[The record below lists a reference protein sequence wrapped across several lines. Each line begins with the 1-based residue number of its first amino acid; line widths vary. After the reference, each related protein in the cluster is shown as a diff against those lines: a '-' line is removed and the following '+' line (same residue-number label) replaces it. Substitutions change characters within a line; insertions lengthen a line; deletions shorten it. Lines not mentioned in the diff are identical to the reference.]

1 MSYHYYFKDHMQSI
15 FSDIMAKLPDVS
27 KTYLSKMSSIDT
39 IAKNLRIKLL
49 EEGKIV
55 KLEPINQALAKQ
67 YSLCAID
74 GASAMEKLQSGDLMI
89 ASSTLAEGINSKPIY
104 GQGFN
109 NAKPHSSFA
118 YTDVHTSK
126 NDQILSG
133 MRAFTEIS
141 ILGQTEHDI
150 AIIDGSY
157 LGNFLTVLY
166 QLQDS
171 YETASVLIEYLRND
185 TEQHFIKGLE
195 RIFDTSKQFETGKF
209 TVALAKSDSS
219 REMVNRYVGKGEGD
233 FLTDKMLAEY
243 LLKPGEMLVPASVRS
258 NTGRVKLLTETD
270 DGGYAGF
277 KWDLKTLSSAD
288 RKLVDRFFG
297 KDWNEDLYSMY
308 TYLFDSYRYLYF
320 KPSKAR
326 EGSNP
331 LRVEFIAKSGST
343 LIEQGVLIS
352 NLINADMVVTVAKE
366 PHCQYMVDQEV
377 KKPVS
382 RALTE
387 YRSALVRM
395 MNENGLHVEGV
406 ATNYRT

>member
-1 MSYHYYFKDHMQSI
+1 
-15 FSDIMAKLPDVS
+15 MAKLPDVS
-27 KTYLSKMSSIDT
+27 KTYLSKMSTINE

-49 EEGKIV
+49 EEGKIIQ
-55 KLEPINQALAKQ
+55 LPPINPTLAKQ

-74 GASAMEKLQSGDLMI
+74 GASAMDKLQSGDLMI

-104 GQGFN
+104 GQGHN
-109 NAKPHSSFA
+109 NEKPHSSFA

-141 ILGQTEHDI
+141 ILGQAQHDI

-171 YETASVLIEYLRND
+171 YETASVLLEYLRND
-185 TEQHFIKGLE
+185 KEQYFMKGLE
-195 RIFDTSKQFETGKF
+195 RIFDTANQFKTGKF

-243 LLKPGEMLVPASVRS
+243 LLKPGEMLIPALVRS
-258 NTGRVKLLTETD
+258 NTGRVKLLAETD
-270 DGGYAGF
+270 EGSYSGF
-277 KWDLKTLSSAD
+277 KWSLDILTKGD
-288 RKLVDRFFG
+288 RAIVDRFFG
-297 KDWNEDLYSMY
+297 KEWEEDLYSMY

-320 KPSKAR
+320 KPSKSR

-331 LRVEFIAKSGST
+331 LRVEFIAKSGES
-343 LIEQGVLIS
+343 LVEQGMLIA
-352 NLINADMVVTVAKE
+352 NLINADMVISVAKE

-387 YRSALVRM
+387 YRSALIRM
-395 MNENGLHVEGV
+395 MGSSGLHVEGV

>member
-1 MSYHYYFKDHMQSI
+1 MQSI
-15 FSDIMAKLPDVS
+15 FNDIMAKLPDVS
-27 KTYLSKMSSIDT
+27 KNYLSVMKNIDE

-55 KLEPINQALAKQ
+55 KLEPINPTLARQ

-74 GASAMEKLQSGDLMI
+74 GASAMDKLQSGDLMI

-104 GQGFN
+104 GQGLN
-109 NAKPHSSFA
+109 NDKPFSSFA

-133 MRAFTEIS
+133 MRAYTEIS
-141 ILGQTEHDI
+141 ILGQAEHDV

-171 YETASVLIEYLRND
+171 YETASVLLDYLRND
-185 TEQHFIKGLE
+185 KEQYFMKGLG
-195 RIFDTSKQFETGKF
+195 RIFDTAQQFKTGKF

-219 REMVNRYVGKGEGD
+219 REMVNRYVGKGEGE

-243 LLKPGEMLVPASVRS
+243 LLKPGEMLVPASVRA
-258 NTGRVKLLTETD
+258 NTGRVKLLADTE
-270 DGGYAGF
+270 DGGYSGF
-277 KWDLKTLSSAD
+277 KWDLNKLSSAD
-288 RKLVDRFFG
+288 RQLVDRFFG
-297 KDWNEDLYSMY
+297 KEWNEDLYSMY

-320 KPSKAR
+320 KPSVSRA
-326 EGSNP
+326 GSNP
-331 LRVEFIAKSGST
+331 LRVEFIAKNGAQLMEQGT
-343 LIEQGVLIS
+343 LIA
-352 NLINADMVVTVAKE
+352 NLINADMVIPVAKE
-366 PHCQYMVDQEV
+366 PHCQYMVDREV

-387 YRSALVRM
+387 YRSALIRM
-395 MNENGLHVEGV
+395 MSSSGLHVEGV